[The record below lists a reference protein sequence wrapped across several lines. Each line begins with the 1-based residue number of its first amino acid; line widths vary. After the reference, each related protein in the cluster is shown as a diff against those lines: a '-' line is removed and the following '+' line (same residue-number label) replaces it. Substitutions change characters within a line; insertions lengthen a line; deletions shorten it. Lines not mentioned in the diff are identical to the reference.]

1 LSGLSIP
8 LGLLRREVE
17 QVVQTEETKMTT
29 TLDITPDNDNQLVL
43 ARIID
48 APVEQVYRGWTDPV
62 LMKKWFAPRPWTT
75 TRVVTDV
82 RPGGSTLVV
91 MADENGIEYP
101 NPGQYLEVVPNKK
114 LVFTD
119 AYTGD
124 WQASE
129 KPFMTVTLT
138 FEDIGGKT
146 RYIARCQH
154 WNAEDK
160 AAHVQMGF
168 HEGWGMVTEQ
178 LEQVLKAH

>member
-1 LSGLSIP
+1 
-8 LGLLRREVE
+8 
-17 QVVQTEETKMTT
+17 MTT
-29 TLDITPDNDNQLVL
+29 KLDITPDNDNQLVL

-75 TRVVTDV
+75 PKVVTDV

-91 MADENGIEYP
+91 MADENGTEYP
-101 NPGQYLEVVPNKK
+101 NPGQYLEVVPNRK

-119 AYTGD
+119 AYIGD
-124 WQASE
+124 WQASQ

-160 AAHVQMGF
+160 AAHEQMGF
-168 HEGWGMVTEQ
+168 HEGWGLVTEQ

>member
-1 LSGLSIP
+1 V
-8 LGLLRREVE
+8 LRREVE
-17 QVVQTEETKMTT
+17 QPVRTEETKMTT
-29 TLDITPDNDNQLVL
+29 KLDITPDNDNQLVL

-75 TRVVTDV
+75 PKVVTDV

-91 MADENGIEYP
+91 MADENGTEYP
-101 NPGQYLEVVPNKK
+101 NPGQYLEVVPNRK

-124 WQASE
+124 WQASQ

-160 AAHVQMGF
+160 AAHEQMGF
-168 HEGWGMVTEQ
+168 HEGWGLVTEQ

>member
-1 LSGLSIP
+1 
-8 LGLLRREVE
+8 
-17 QVVQTEETKMTT
+17 MTT
-29 TLDITPDNDNQLVL
+29 KLDIAPENDNQLVL

-48 APVEQVYRGWTDPV
+48 APVAQVYRGWTDPE

-75 TRVVTDV
+75 PKVKMDL
-82 RPGGSTLVV
+82 RPGGASLVV
-91 MADENGIEYP
+91 MADEHGTEYP
-101 NPGQYLEVVPNKK
+101 NPGQYLEVVPNHK

-124 WQASE
+124 WKASA

-138 FEDIGGKT
+138 FEDIGGGKT

-160 AAHVQMGF
+160 AAHEKMGF
-168 HEGWGMVTEQ
+168 HEGWAMVTDQ
-178 LEQVLKAH
+178 LEDVLKAH

>member
-1 LSGLSIP
+1 V
-8 LGLLRREVE
+8 LRREVE
-17 QVVQTEETKMTT
+17 QAVRTEETKMTT
-29 TLDITPDNDNQLVL
+29 KLDITPDNDNQLVL

-75 TRVVTDV
+75 PKVVTDV

-91 MADENGIEYP
+91 MADENGTEYP
-101 NPGQYLEVVPNKK
+101 NPGQYLEVVPNRK

-119 AYTGD
+119 AYIGD
-124 WQASE
+124 WQASD

-160 AAHVQMGF
+160 AAHEQMGF
-168 HEGWGMVTEQ
+168 HEGWGLVTEQ

>member
-1 LSGLSIP
+1 
-8 LGLLRREVE
+8 
-17 QVVQTEETKMTT
+17 MTT
-29 TLDITPDNDNQLVL
+29 KLDIAPENDNQLVL

-48 APVEQVYRGWTDPV
+48 ARVDQVYRGWTDPK

-75 TRVVTDV
+75 PTVNMDL
-82 RPGGSTLVV
+82 RPGGASLVV
-91 MADENGIEYP
+91 MADENGAEYP
-101 NPGQYLEVVPNKK
+101 NPGQFLEVVPNRK

-124 WQASE
+124 WKAGE

-138 FEDIGGKT
+138 FEDAGGKT

-160 AAHVQMGF
+160 AAHEQMGF
-168 HEGWGMVTEQ
+168 HEGWGMVTDQ
-178 LEQVLKAH
+178 LEEVLKAN